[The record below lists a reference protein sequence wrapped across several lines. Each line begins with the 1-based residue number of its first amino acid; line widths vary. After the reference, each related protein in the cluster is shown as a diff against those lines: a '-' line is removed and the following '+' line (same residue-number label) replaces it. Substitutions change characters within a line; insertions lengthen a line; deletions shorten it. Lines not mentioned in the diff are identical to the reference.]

1 MYTSIRRYKT
11 DPRNVREITKRAGE
25 GFIPIISQVPG
36 FIAYYIVDGGNGS
49 LMSISIFKD
58 RAAADE
64 SNQRAA
70 TWVNKHLGPLVPH
83 PPEITSGEVLVH
95 KSRS

>member
-11 DPRNVREITKRAGE
+11 DPKNVREIAKRAGE

-36 FIAYYIVDGGNGS
+36 FIAYYVVDAGGGA
-49 LMSISIFKD
+49 LTSISIFKD

-70 TWVNKHLGPLVPH
+70 SWVNKHLGPLVPQ
-83 PPEITSGEVLVH
+83 PPEITAGEVLVH
-95 KSRS
+95 KAR